1 MMGIIGER
9 TQLHVK
15 FHLRYLCENVLW
27 GKRHEDALKG
37 HFTNRQKRKE
47 VPWPDIL
54 ADFENWEPKKRRA

>member
-1 MMGIIGER
+1 MMEIIGEII
-9 TQLHVK
+9 QLHVEHFCGIYVK
-15 FHLRYLCENVLW
+15 MCYGE
-27 GKRHEDALKG
+27 KRQEDALKG